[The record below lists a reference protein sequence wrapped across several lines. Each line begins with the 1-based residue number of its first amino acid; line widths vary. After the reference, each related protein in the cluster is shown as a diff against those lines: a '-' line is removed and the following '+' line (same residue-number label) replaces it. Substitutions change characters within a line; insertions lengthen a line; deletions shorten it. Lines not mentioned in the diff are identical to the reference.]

1 MLNRIYQMSEAQFR
15 QYWIAKMFRAE
26 VPRGPKFVFRT
37 GMTHDLVLA
46 IPGSIS
52 FMRADQVSDA
62 VKVVRLY
69 FARLSESGYPL
80 K

>member
-1 MLNRIYQMSEAQFR
+1 MSEAQFR

-26 VPRGPKFVFRT
+26 VPRGPKIVFST
-37 GMTHDLVLA
+37 DMTLDLVVA

-52 FMRADQVSDA
+52 FIRSDQVTDD
-62 VKVVRLY
+62 VKVVRINGALP
-69 FARLSESGYPL
+69 SESGYPL